1 MCHHS
6 RYRVLKYLR
15 VNNIAVVKEAR
26 VELGPGLTLF
36 TGETGAG
43 KSILID
49 ALGLVLG
56 QRASAELIRTGETQA
71 TVEAAF
77 EVSGFDAELEARGIP
92 AEDGEVIIRREIQA
106 TGKGRATVNGALVP
120 VSTLRELGPSLA
132 VIHGQHEPQGLLDPA
147 THLALLDDHGRHAD
161 LVAGVGDR
169 HRVLREAESA
179 LAEAE
184 RRRENA
190 ARRGEELRQLIAD
203 IDGAHLQPGEE
214 DDLRREKQIQ
224 AHAERLAAAGNE
236 AYSLLYEDEAAIVA
250 RLGQVWKRIEDLARI
265 DESRREWLALRDGL
279 QSQVQELAHGLR
291 DYLDRI
297 EADPARLDAI
307 EHRLV
312 IIERLRKRHGATSVA
327 ELIEKAAAARV
338 ELAGADDRKLDDLM
352 AAVGRA
358 REHYRR
364 SAAELSKKRR
374 ETARV
379 MEKQAEAVLGE
390 LAMPKARFA
399 VQFAGEEPDDA
410 ASWTAAGWDEVEFLF
425 SSNQGEELRPLAR
438 IASGGELSR
447 ILLALKSVASVDRAG
462 TTLVF
467 DEVDTGIGGRVAE
480 VVGRKLHGM
489 AGTHQVLCVS
499 HLPQI
504 AAQADHHYVVRKKTK
519 AGRTLVDVDALAT
532 DDRVEEVA
540 RMLAGETITDTAR
553 RHAREMMGQRVRS

>member
-1 MCHHS
+1 
-6 RYRVLKYLR
+6 VLKYLR

-26 VELGPGLTLF
+26 VELEGGLTLF

-71 TVEAAF
+71 VVEAAF
-77 EVSGFDAELEARGIP
+77 EVPGLEAQLEARGIP
-92 AEDGEVIIRREIQA
+92 PEDGEVIIRREIQA

-120 VSTLRELGPSLA
+120 VSTLRELGSALA

-147 THLALLDDHGRHAD
+147 THLALLDEHGRHAE
-161 LVAGVGDR
+161 LVAGVGER

-190 ARRGEELRQLIAD
+190 ARRGEELRQLVAD
-203 IDGAHLQPGEE
+203 IDGAQLQPNEE

-236 AYSLLYEDEAAIVA
+236 AYSLLYDDEAAVVA
-250 RLGQVWKRIEDLARI
+250 RLGQIWKRIEEMARI
-265 DESRREWLALRDGL
+265 DDSRREWLALREGL

-291 DYLDRI
+291 DYLDHI

-312 IIERLRKRHGATSVA
+312 AIERLRKRYGASSVA
-327 ELIEKAAAARV
+327 ELVEKADAARV
-338 ELAGADDRKLDDLM
+338 ELAGADDRRLDDLM

-364 SAAELSKKRR
+364 AAAELSKARR
-374 ETARV
+374 VAARGI
-379 MEKQAEAVLGE
+379 EKQAEAVLGE
-390 LAMPKARFA
+390 LAMPKARFS
-399 VQFAGEEPDDA
+399 VGFASEDEPADP
-410 ASWTAAGWDEVEFLF
+410 ASWTVVGWDEVEFLF
-425 SSNQGEELRPLAR
+425 SSNAGEELRPLAK

-447 ILLALKSVASVDRAG
+447 IMLALKSVASVDRAG

-480 VVGRKLHGM
+480 VVGRKLHAM
-489 AGTHQVLCVS
+489 AATHQVLCVS

-504 AAQADHHYVVRKKTK
+504 AAQADQHYVVRKKTK
-519 AGRTLVDVDALAT
+519 AGRTLVDVEALAE

>member
-1 MCHHS
+1 
-6 RYRVLKYLR
+6 VLKYLR

-77 EVSGFDAELEARGIP
+77 ELSGFDGELEARGIP

-147 THLALLDDHGRHAD
+147 THLALLDEHGRNAD
-161 LVAGVGDR
+161 LVAAVGER

-203 IDGAHLQPGEE
+203 IDGAHLQPNEE
-214 DDLRREKQIQ
+214 DELRREKQIQ

-250 RLGQVWKRIEDLARI
+250 RLGQVWKRIEELARI

-312 IIERLRKRHGATSVA
+312 VIERLRKRYGATSTA
-327 ELIEKAAAARV
+327 ELIEKADAARV

-364 SAAELSKKRR
+364 SAAELSRKRR
-374 ETARV
+374 ETART

-399 VQFAGEEPDDA
+399 VSFAVDAPPDDA
-410 ASWTAAGWDEVEFLF
+410 ASWTATGWDEVEFLF

-447 ILLALKSVASVDRAG
+447 ILLALKSVATTDRAG

-553 RHAREMMGQRVRS
+553 RHAREMMGQRARS